1 MPFIISSGGKLM
13 HQVLFMNFILPI
25 INKMLLF
32 KHHMRQMTPKDI
44 TEIPSP
50 FAAEADHVHF
60 IIDQNDIEKKLLGLR

>member
-1 MPFIISSGGKLM
+1 
-13 HQVLFMNFILPI
+13 
-25 INKMLLF
+25 
-32 KHHMRQMTPKDI
+32 MTPKDI